1 MINRINGMVDT
12 LKLCRKYATGKQK
25 SRQIKNLRLIKDGGG
40 DKMKKRLMCIG
51 LVLMMSLSLTAC
63 KSKDYKGA
71 VKLQESS
78 DYGAAL
84 EVYKTIGK
92 DYKDVSNRISECESY
107 VTAINDFDAAVASVE
122 SKNKDLDA
130 AVLNAD
136 TLVNNKD
143 LALGETL
150 RPALETSISGTKAV
164 KRDIPEMPSALEEI
178 EAKKEEFKK
187 IDYTDALAKLDM
199 AYKALDK
206 SIKQYALVNN
216 PKASYI
222 IECLGKVTNVVN
234 ISAVTEDNDPNGH
247 LNKPGGYTAQV
258 YFSSNLVNQSSVF
271 GTTVIDKGTQC
282 GGSIEVY
289 STVEEVKK
297 RNDYLATFD
306 GGILA
311 SGSHMVIGTCLV
323 RLSDELKASE
333 QTAMEKNIIK
343 ILTYVEK

>member
-1 MINRINGMVDT
+1 MINKIEGMVDT
-12 LKLCRKYATGKQK
+12 LKLCRKYAAGKQK
-25 SRQIKNLRLIKDGGG
+25 SRQIKNIRVLRDGGG
-40 DKMKKRLMCIG
+40 DKMRKRLMCVG

-63 KSKDYKGA
+63 KSKDYKNA

-78 DYGAAL
+78 DYKVSL
-84 EVYKTIGK
+84 EVYKTIGD
-92 DYKDVSNRISECESY
+92 DYKDVSNRISECEAY
-107 VTAINDFDAAVASVE
+107 VTAINDFDRAVAAVK
-122 SKNKDLDA
+122 SKNTDLDA
-130 AVLNAD
+130 AVSNVDKLF
-136 TLVNNKD
+136 NNKD
-143 LALGETL
+143 IALDETR
-150 RPALETSISGTKAV
+150 RPALETSISDAKAV
-164 KRDIPEMPSALEEI
+164 KCDISEMPSALEEI

-216 PKASYI
+216 PKESYI
-222 IECLGKVTNVVN
+222 IKCLGKVTNVVD
-234 ISAVTEDNDPNGH
+234 ISAVTEGNDPNGH
-247 LNKPGGYTAQV
+247 LNKAGGYTTQV
-258 YFSSNLVNQSSVF
+258 YFSSDLVNQSSVS
-271 GTTVIDKGTQC
+271 GATVIDKGTQF

-289 STVEEVKK
+289 STVEDAKK
-297 RNDYLATFD
+297 RNDYLAAFD

-323 RLSDELKASE
+323 RLSDKLTASE

>member
-1 MINRINGMVDT
+1 MINRIEGMMDT
-12 LKLCRKYATGKQK
+12 LKLCRKYAARNQM
-25 SRQIKNLRLIKDGGG
+25 SRQIKNIRVIKDGGG
-40 DKMKKRLMCIG
+40 EKMKKRLMCVG

-63 KSKDYKGA
+63 KSNDYKNA
-71 VKLQESS
+71 VKLQETS
-78 DYGAAL
+78 DYVAAL
-84 EVYKTIGK
+84 EVYKTIGE

-107 VTAINDFDAAVASVE
+107 VTAINDFHRAVE
-122 SKNKDLDA
+122 SVKSKNTDLDA
-130 AVLNAD
+130 AVSNAD

-143 LALGETL
+143 TALDETL
-150 RPALETSISGTKAV
+150 RSALETSISDTKAV
-164 KRDIPEMPSALEEI
+164 KCDIPEMPSALEKI
-178 EAKKEEFKK
+178 EAKTEEFKK

-199 AYKALDK
+199 AYKTLDK

-247 LNKPGGYTAQV
+247 LNKAGGYTAQV
-258 YFSSNLVNQSSVF
+258 YFSSDLVNQSSVF
-271 GTTVIDKGTQC
+271 GTTVIDKGTEC

-289 STVEEVKK
+289 PTVEDVKK
-297 RNDYLATFD
+297 RNDYLATYD

-311 SGSHMVIGTCLV
+311 SGSHRVIGTCLV
-323 RLSDELKASE
+323 RLSDKLTASE